1 MGRRSGSEDL
11 VALLDEILTDA
22 SGDAEQSWALL
33 QALSDNVAVPCLGTV
48 VGEPV
53 QVIRFDYDGNVRRGL
68 TARIRRADGSEHV
81 IGAADVVLDD
91 GAGQRYIAAYR
102 QWMAAGP
109 RARKSKP
116 SVRAAIGTG
125 SVELVILSVS
135 ALAAR
140 CRIFASGEEITL
152 RSGRIW
158 TVVPGQ
164 IATIRP
170 TKQWTYGGKPYLSGK
185 IESTRLDAKALGLT
199 PLLLRPFGEWD
210 PAEEFW
216 GDPGEPIGA
225 WARKII
231 KRGRRPRF
239 EMEQVLPGEDPNDMW
254 SDPISM
260 SNDKLETGD
269 AVAARE
275 ILMKACRADLR
286 CLDAHAHLGNLSFE
300 GLPEEAIRHY
310 EVGVRIGELS
320 LGADFEGVLPW
331 GMIDNRPFL
340 RCLHG
345 YGLCLWR
352 LKRFKESAAVFDR
365 MLWMN
370 PTDNQGVRLVID
382 EVRKGRTWRPEE

>member
-1 MGRRSGSEDL
+1 
-11 VALLDEILTDA
+11 
-22 SGDAEQSWALL
+22 
-33 QALSDNVAVPCLGTV
+33 
-48 VGEPV
+48 
-53 QVIRFDYDGNVRRGL
+53 
-68 TARIRRADGSEHV
+68 
-81 IGAADVVLDD
+81 
-91 GAGQRYIAAYR
+91 
-102 QWMAAGP
+102 
-109 RARKSKP
+109 
-116 SVRAAIGTG
+116 VRAAIGTG